1 MNLRPS
7 AFVDNLL
14 TQLPAVRDHV
24 VVLEQHVV
32 DSARLAGRIQKQQK
46 DKCAMS
52 RCRSIDLTHV
62 VQQKGVCACRS
73 CRDRVAGRTAH

>member
-7 AFVDNLL
+7 AFVENLM

-24 VVLEQHVV
+24 VVLEQHAV

-46 DKCAMS
+46 DKCEDAAV
-52 RCRSIDLTHV
+52 RCARLTGRV
-62 VQQKGVCACRS
+62 RGRRQQQSVCARGACR
-73 CRDRVAGRTAH
+73 H